1 MLLKSTR
8 MASSSQADGESAQ
21 VGQCSASIPNG
32 DSVLDS
38 NKNYVNDQSKF
49 ISGVVEGFYGRPWTA
64 EQRKEL
70 FGKMKRWGMTS
81 YLYAP
86 KDDYKHRAYWREM
99 YTVEEA
105 EHLTS
110 LIRTAHQHG
119 VTFIYGLSPGMDIT
133 YSSQKEMAALKRKLD
148 QVSQFG
154 CVAFALLF
162 DDIDPEMREDDKQVF
177 QSFAHAQ
184 VTVTNEMNDHLS
196 RPQFLFCPT
205 QYCATRAIPTVTGSE
220 YLRTIGSKLAPNIDI
235 MWTGPKV
242 VSKVLSVESI
252 EELREVLK
260 RPPVI
265 WDNLH
270 ANDYDQKRLY
280 LGPYSGRPVELRS
293 RLRGVLTNPNCEYG
307 VNYVAIRTLAHWAQ
321 CRRDGEPPRPPND
334 PLSADIR
341 LETESEEGAEPH
353 QVPPDVYHPR
363 HALRMALRE
372 WLPEF
377 NKARTAHGALQQR
390 VLTITPG
397 ALEGPAPVPI
407 PGINTCMATT
417 STVTTDTTSVPAGTV
432 KQLQAIAEAQII
444 KAEEVVGVTGPV
456 LNSLADAEKIVV
468 PSTPGELAEQPA
480 EPGPPCEPMECNSAP
495 ADAADKVEPAAEAA
509 PGEPMAVESGPARPP
524 DMQLEPGPDGAAA
537 PADDSPASATMSVE
551 EEEEDLTED
560 DLMVMSDLFY
570 LPFEHGAA
578 GLRLLKDFQW
588 LKSNCSLVVPYARKG
603 KIDESLPP
611 EAREWY
617 DRAAAF
623 DAMAKRVKRLLKRLF
638 LCENR
643 SLLYDL
649 YPYIWDMES
658 VLSQL
663 NGYVRWLAMGV
674 VCDLAS
680 SHVEGN
686 YTWFT
691 RGWKESF
698 MSGDNEPWIFRGG
711 LTGDLERLL
720 PLDNASDLMANK
732 SPEHPLTKVCLVRPY
747 RAADE
752 QAVRAVWHQCS
763 GDTHPSFQ
771 QYPELSADRWVAP
784 FLLLQ
789 PQHCLVL
796 EDDDETV
803 VAFAAAAPDARQ
815 LHRQLA
821 VSWLEEMRLKYPMP
835 DTPPARR
842 SPAQNCIAALHGE
855 DALEPPACLLE
866 RFKGCMRLAVLP
878 SVADSSLVKRL
889 AACSMAVLRTCGCF
903 GAHVRVPADDMAA
916 RELLTKVTFT
926 PVDSL
931 DGGDYVFYGR
941 NF

>member
-1 MLLKSTR
+1 
-8 MASSSQADGESAQ
+8 MASNSKDRSESVE
-21 VGQCSASIPNG
+21 VGQSSSSIPNG
-32 DSVLDS
+32 ENALDG
-38 NKNYVNDQSKF
+38 NKNLLHDPSKF
-49 ISGVVEGFYGRPWTA
+49 LCGVVEGFYGRPWTA

-86 KDDYKHRAYWREM
+86 KDDYKHRAYWREL

-119 VTFIYGLSPGMDIT
+119 ITFIYGLSPGMDIT
-133 YSSQKEMAALKRKLD
+133 YSSQKEIAALKRKLD

-154 CVAFALLF
+154 CTSFALLF
-162 DDIDPEMREDDKQVF
+162 DDIDPEMREEDKQVF

-184 VTVTNEMNDHLS
+184 VTVTNEMNEHLS

-205 QYCATRAIPTVTGSE
+205 QYCATRAIPTVSGSE

-242 VSKVLSVESI
+242 VSKVLTIEAI

-280 LGPYSGRPVELRS
+280 MGPYSGRSVELKS

-307 VNYVAIRTLAHWAQ
+307 VNFVAIRTLAHWAQ
-321 CRRDGEPPRPPND
+321 CQRDGEPQRPQND

-341 LETESEEGAEPH
+341 LETESEEGSEPQ

-377 NKARTAHGALQQR
+377 NKARTAPSVLQQR

-417 STVTTDTTSVPAGTV
+417 STVTTETASVPAGTV
-432 KQLQAIAEAQII
+432 KQLQAIAEEQII
-444 KAEEVVGVTGPV
+444 KAEEVPGVTGPV
-456 LNSLADAEKIVV
+456 LNSLADNEKIVV
-468 PSTPGELAEQPA
+468 PNPPGELPEQPSA
-480 EPGPPCEPMECNSAP
+480 ESESVPPEPMECNSVP
-495 ADAADKVEPAAEAA
+495 AATPALASNEPEKPTAAASGEPMSVEPAAVRQPEMQV
-509 PGEPMAVESGPARPP
+509 EPEGA
-524 DMQLEPGPDGAAA
+524 GAATTT
-537 PADDSPASATMSVE
+537 DSPSSVTMSVEDEE

-560 DLMVMSDLFY
+560 DLLVMTDLFY
-570 LPFEHGAA
+570 LPFDHGAA
-578 GLRLLKDFQW
+578 GHRVLKDFQW
-588 LKSNCSLVVPYARKG
+588 LKTNCNLVAPYAKAGKG
-603 KIDESLPP
+603 AQEPLPP
-611 EAREWY
+611 EVREWY
-617 DRAAAF
+617 DRAEAF
-623 DAMAKRVKRLLKRLF
+623 DAMSKRVTRLLKRLF

-649 YPYIWDMES
+649 YPYIWDMEC

-663 NGYVRWLAMGV
+663 NGYVRWLGF
-674 VCDLAS
+674 S
-680 SHVEGN
+680 
-686 YTWFT
+686 

-720 PLDNASDLMANK
+720 PLDNANELMANK
-732 SPEHPLTKVCLVRPY
+732 SPEHPLTKVHLVRPY
-747 RAADE
+747 RHTDE
-752 QAVRAVWHQCS
+752 AAVRGIWSDCS
-763 GDTHPSFQ
+763 SDRHPSFQ

-784 FLLLQ
+784 FLTMQ
-789 PQHCLVL
+789 PEHILVL
-796 EDDDETV
+796 EDDDEV
-803 VAFAAAAPDARQ
+803 VVGFVAAAPDAHQLSRQ
-815 LHRQLA
+815 VRMA
-821 VSWLEEMRLKYPMP
+821 WLDELRTKYPMP
-835 DTPPARR
+835 KTSPELR
-842 SPAQNCIAALHGE
+842 SPAENCIAALHNDDTL
-855 DALEPPACLLE
+855 DAPAAVLE
-866 RFKGCMRLAVLP
+866 RYKGCLQLAVQP
-878 SVADSSLVKRL
+878 SVADASLLKRL
-889 AACSMAVLRTCGCF
+889 VACALAALRTSGCF
-903 GAHVRVPADDMAA
+903 GAHVRVPCGDMAA
-916 RELLTKVTFT
+916 RERLMNVTFM
-926 PVDSL
+926 PIDSVE
-931 DGGDYVFYGR
+931 GGEYVYYGR